1 MTEVTERLKQAAADR
16 VDALRDTICDLNQQ
30 LYDNPEIAFQETRAA
45 AWLTDL
51 LDRDGFTVER
61 KVADL
66 DTAFRA
72 TFRDSSREGATV
84 AFLAEY
90 DALPKLGHACCHNMI
105 GMGSVGAA
113 MALRPP
119 HEGRTP
125 EDKISLEEN
134 AGEVST
140 YSIPKKAAS
149 MDSGFSFLREM
160 LAEILEEQGITT
172 RIASEDTSI
181 DFRDLTPEKARELI
195 SEDGYFG
202 VEQTADRIVQFAISI
217 SGNDP
222 SRLEEI
228 KVSIDKSFQMASKAL
243 GGTLPDICMKTYD
256 AVMDKLNAWAEG
268 SDESASRTDNHGEST
283 DTE

>member
-1 MTEVTERLKQAAADR
+1 MMLNSIYNTDMVKVLDSRRPQRQEKQP
-16 VDALRDTICDLNQQ
+16 VMPL
-30 LYDNPEIAFQETRAA
+30 
-45 AWLTDL
+45 
-51 LDRDGFTVER
+51 
-61 KVADL
+61 
-66 DTAFRA
+66 
-72 TFRDSSREGATV
+72 
-84 AFLAEY
+84 
-90 DALPKLGHACCHNMI
+90 
-105 GMGSVGAA
+105 
-113 MALRPP
+113 

-134 AGEVST
+134 PGEVIT

-149 MDSGFSFLREM
+149 MDSGFSSLREM

-228 KVSIDKSFQMASKAL
+228 KASIDKGFQMASKAL